1 MKFWG
6 DFEFANSFTKSH
18 KLAYDSLMSY
28 LVITFFCLADKMEAT
43 FFCCWIVCISFV
55 RGGTQYVE
63 IMMSY

>member
-28 LVITFFCLADKMEAT
+28 LVITFFCLLIKWKPL
-43 FFCCWIVCISFV
+43 FFVVGLFALVLLEVAHNTWKS
-55 RGGTQYVE
+55 
-63 IMMSY
+63 